1 METKPFAEF
10 ALSRLMLGTVQL
22 GLPYGIANRTGQ
34 PSYQEARAILA
45 CAYEGGVNCLD
56 TAAIYG
62 SSEEVLGCA
71 LAELGIADR
80 MTIVSK
86 VRHMAQGLDAATAAA
101 IVEES
106 VAQSLKRL
114 RLERLPICLFHI
126 EENFAYAEAL
136 LRLKER
142 GLVGHVGSSVMTPT
156 ATSAIIDTG
165 LADAL
170 QIPTGVLDRRFSH
183 PGGGTPAPR
192 AGVIEEAA
200 GHGMA
205 VFVRSIYLQGL
216 LLIPEEDLPLEL
228 AAVLPVRRR
237 LEALAA
243 EAGMSLSELAVR
255 YVLSL
260 DGVTCAVVGI
270 ETEAQTRQNLAMF
283 ARGPL
288 AAELRRAVEAAVPD
302 LPDKILM
309 PSLWSRRMPDVK
321 HQEKPQ
327 A

>member
-1 METKPFAEF
+1 METRQFAES

-34 PSYQEARAILA
+34 PSYEEARAILA

-56 TAAIYG
+56 TAAVYG
-62 SSEEVLGCA
+62 ASEEVLGRA

-86 VRHMAQGLDAATAAA
+86 VRHMAQGLNAATAAA

-106 VAQSLKRL
+106 VIISLKRL
-114 RLERLPICLFHI
+114 RLEALPVCLFHI

-142 GLVGHVGSSVMTPT
+142 GLVRHIGASVMTP
-156 ATSAIIDTG
+156 AGAAAIVGTG
-165 LADAL
+165 LAEAL
-170 QIPTGVLDRRFSH
+170 QIPTSVLDRRYSH
-183 PGGGTPAPR
+183 PGGGLIR
-192 AGVIEEAA
+192 EAA
-200 GHGMA
+200 GRGIG
-205 VFVRSIYLQGL
+205 VFIRSIYLQGL
-216 LLIPEEDLPLEL
+216 LLMPEDDLPPEL
-228 AAVLPVRRR
+228 AEALPVRRR

-243 EAGMSLSELAVR
+243 EAGMGLDELAVR
-255 YVLSL
+255 YVLGL
-260 DGVTCAVVGI
+260 EGVTCGVVGI
-270 ETEAQTRQNLAMF
+270 ETLDQMRQNLVIF
-283 ARGPL
+283 AKGPL
-288 AAELRRAVEAAVPD
+288 DSELHQAAETAVPD

-309 PSLWSRRMPDVK
+309 PSQWSRRMTDVR

-327 A
+327 K